1 MSTVSDY
8 LSGGKKPF
16 TMGGSN
22 NASVVTRNEVEAN
35 KFGNKNRLNNFLFDY
50 LIFLRFSLCK

>member
-16 TMGGSN
+16 TMGGN
-22 NASVVTRNEVEAN
+22 NSTSVVTRNEVEAN
-35 KFGNKNRLNNFLFDY
+35 KFGNKYRANNFFILLFN
-50 LIFLRFSLCK
+50 FS

>member
-16 TMGGSN
+16 TTGGSN

-35 KFGNKNRLNNFLFDY
+35 KFGNKNRPNNFF
-50 LIFLRFSLCK
+50 I

>member
-16 TMGGSN
+16 TMGGN
-22 NASVVTRNEVEAN
+22 NNTSGVTRNEVEAN
-35 KFGNKNRLNNFLFDY
+35 KFGNKNRLNKFFLLLFNF
-50 LIFLRFSLCK
+50 S